1 MTVFTRDELRDLI
14 TAIDV
19 LTGAFAPE
27 LEEPIKD
34 LYRHGTEGGHRIRAV
49 FHKIEAVL
57 AAEADEPA

>member
-19 LTGAFAPE
+19 LTGAYAPE
-27 LEEPIKD
+27 LEEPIKS
-34 LYRHGTEGGHRIRAV
+34 LYAHGTEGGHRIRAV

-57 AAEADEPA
+57 AVEIDEPA

>member
-19 LTGAFAPE
+19 LTGAYAEE
-27 LEEPIKD
+27 LEEPIKS
-34 LYRHGTEGGHRIRAV
+34 LYAHGTEGGHRIRAV

-57 AAEADEPA
+57 AAEIDEPA

>member
-19 LTGAFAPE
+19 ITGAY
-27 LEEPIKD
+27 EPSFEKALKNI
-34 LYRHGTEGGHRIRAV
+34 YREGTEGGHRIRAV

-57 AAEADEPA
+57 AAEIDEPA

>member
-1 MTVFTRDELRDLI
+1 MMVFTRDELRDL
-14 TAIDV
+14 TVAIDV
-19 LTGAFAPE
+19 LTGAYAEE
-27 LEEPIKD
+27 LEAPIRE

>member
-14 TAIDV
+14 VAIDV
-19 LTGAFAPE
+19 LTGAYAEE
-27 LEEPIKD
+27 LEAPIRE

>member
-14 TAIDV
+14 VAIDV
-19 LTGAFAPE
+19 LTGAYAEE
-27 LEEPIKD
+27 LETPIRE